1 MRRRGAIGHLKEE
14 CPEVGTARK
23 TILSANVPDDVKE
36 QRGGQAGSIETWG
49 LQQDAGFYLSDMAQ
63 QEGYELERDG
73 AGSSSQAPSG
83 CRQGTD

>member
-14 CPEVGTARK
+14 CPEAGTSRK

>member
-14 CPEVGTARK
+14 CPEAGTARK
-23 TILSANVPDDVKE
+23 TILSANVPHDVKE

>member
-1 MRRRGAIGHLKEE
+1 MRRGGAIGHLKEE
-14 CPEVGTARK
+14 CPEAGTSRK

>member
-1 MRRRGAIGHLKEE
+1 MRRGGAIGHLKEE
-14 CPEVGTARK
+14 CPEAGTSRK

-63 QEGYELERDG
+63 QEGYKLERDG